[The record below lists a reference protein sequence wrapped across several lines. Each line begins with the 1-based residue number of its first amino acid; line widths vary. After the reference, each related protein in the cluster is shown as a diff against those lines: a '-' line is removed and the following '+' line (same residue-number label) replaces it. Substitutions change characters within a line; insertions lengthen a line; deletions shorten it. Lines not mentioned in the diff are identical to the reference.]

1 MQNDQFRGSAVM
13 FSVSTKEMFANYCA
27 GSISRS
33 SLPSSAMTF
42 CPLSTIVFPS
52 SSVVEAWV
60 STYGYA
66 STTTPLTT
74 LGLFDPYPAACN
86 SSDV

>member
-1 MQNDQFRGSAVM
+1 MELAQNSQMHNDQFRGSAVM

-42 CPLSTIVFPS
+42 YPLRTIVFPS
-52 SSVVEAWV
+52 ASVAVA
-60 STYGYA
+60 
-66 STTTPLTT
+66 
-74 LGLFDPYPAACN
+74 
-86 SSDV
+86 